1 VVGDDG
7 NVKLSG
13 EPERKGT
20 IDSRHLE
27 PFFFDSFYQD
37 AHQDTAVPLIYLL
50 DPGETSTVDIV
61 LDAGEILWQN
71 VRDREI

>member
-1 VVGDDG
+1 
-7 NVKLSG
+7 
-13 EPERKGT
+13 
-20 IDSRHLE
+20 
-27 PFFFDSFYQD
+27 
-37 AHQDTAVPLIYLL
+37 VPLSYLL